1 VDLLGLDDWRA
12 GAPDYAQV
20 TATDAA
26 EPGATRA
33 IVMSHC
39 PVAFDAITQIA
50 HRPTVVL
57 AGHTHGGQIAPFGWA
72 IVLPEGSGRYVHGQ
86 YQSSDGPHTL
96 YVSRGLGNSGPPFRI
111 GARPELAL
119 LEI

>member
-1 VDLLGLDDWRA
+1 MI
-12 GAPDYAQV
+12 DYQ
-20 TATDAA
+20 TFCQIRQLRDT
-26 EPGATRA
+26 EHLT
-33 IVMSHC
+33 
-39 PVAFDAITQIA
+39 ITQIA

-57 AGHTHGGQIAPFGWA
+57 AGHTHGGQIAPLGLA

-86 YQSSDGPHTL
+86 YQSANSQHTL